1 MARERLYRNNAEK
14 QAAYRGR
21 HSHEQRPRQ
30 QLLATLGQEL
40 HARLREAIAV
50 GTNRVPATVLGKR
63 SDETLINLM
72 RYVRGDWPPEEEKE
86 L

>member
-14 QAAYRGR
+14 QAAYRAR
-21 HSHEQRPRQ
+21 HRHQQLPRQ
-30 QLLATLGQEL
+30 RLLATLGQEL
-40 HARLREAIAV
+40 HGRLREAIEV
-50 GTNRVPATVLGKR
+50 GTNRVPASVLGKR

-72 RYVRGDWPPEEEKE
+72 RYVRGDWPQEEEKR